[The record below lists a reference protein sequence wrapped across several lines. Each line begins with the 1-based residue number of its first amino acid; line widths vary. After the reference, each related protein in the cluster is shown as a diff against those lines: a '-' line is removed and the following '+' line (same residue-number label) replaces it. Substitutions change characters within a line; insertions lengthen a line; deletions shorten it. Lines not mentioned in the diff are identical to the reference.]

1 MYALDTKLSIFNKKK
16 FPFKNTNDIDSI
28 LKTFGKNLMFICI
41 YIFYKKTLPTKEFD
55 KKIFDIKI
63 FMNDFY
69 NYILLQ
75 KS

>member
-16 FPFKNTNDIDSI
+16 YPFKNTIDIDSI

-55 KKIFDIKI
+55 KK
-63 FMNDFY
+63 
-69 NYILLQ
+69 
-75 KS
+75 